1 MDLIGRWLASKEYFD
16 IHELE
21 KIRGKL
27 NSWLIVIPMLRLFI
41 REQNAIIQ
49 KAYETNNFYQ
59 GEHAFDMKNLREEFH
74 VWQNL
79 TVLALSRKWRS
90 DEHTVLNMSE
100 IRDSLPGYQE

>member
-59 GEHAFDMKNLREEFH
+59 GEHEFDMKKHNRKVTFCNFEKIIPTLSLIYNINLCIFFGFRFNSGGGSRE
-74 VWQNL
+74 
-79 TVLALSRKWRS
+79 
-90 DEHTVLNMSE
+90 
-100 IRDSLPGYQE
+100 